1 MVKDFWLYHPFKM
14 PEIKSQIEYM
24 FLHSMFM
31 KCHGVIPYESYYEAC
46 KYDVCHMGNTSIGCS
61 SLEAYAL
68 LCGKEGI
75 CVDWRT
81 SNKLTKMC
89 GK

>member
-1 MVKDFWLYHPFKM
+1 
-14 PEIKSQIEYM
+14 
-24 FLHSMFM
+24 MFM

-46 KYDVCHMGNTSIGCS
+46 KYDVCHMGNSSIGCT

-81 SNKLTKMC
+81 SNELTKKC
-89 GK
+89 GKQN